1 MVVRPDRHS
10 RRRNW
15 MRAVKTRRKKLWS
28 IGSMYLCMCV
38 CMNRRGSQP
47 EKNSINVGLSLLHS
61 GNLGHLKEYSWI
73 SNPATT
79 AELNLLNSPAGD
91 NWAGR
96 KQEEWRNWKR
106 ERRKKWRW
114 NKGRG
119 EETKKGD
126 TAIDAGKTGEG
137 EAEVEIWRETGGEKS
152 GGDLSEE
159 TALAEGEMKCKR
171 VGGEGQE
178 WREGREV
185 KRWLKC
191 YLSSIDCS
199 TCQIN

>member
-1 MVVRPDRHS
+1 
-10 RRRNW
+10 
-15 MRAVKTRRKKLWS
+15 
-28 IGSMYLCMCV
+28 MCV

-47 EKNSINVGLSLLHS
+47 EKNSINVGLSLLHG

-96 KQEEWRNWKR
+96 KQEKEWRNWKR
-106 ERRKKWRW
+106 GKEGRSGDET
-114 NKGRG
+114 GRG

-126 TAIDAGKTGEG
+126 TVIDAGKMGEG
-137 EAEVEIWRETGGEKS
+137 EAEVEIWRETEEVKKVGERFIRGDSISRRGDEKQEGEGGE
-152 GGDLSEE
+152 E
-159 TALAEGEMKCKR
+159 
-171 VGGEGQE
+171 QE
-178 WREGREV
+178 WREV
-185 KRWLKC
+185 KRWSKC

-199 TCQIN
+199 TRQINQ